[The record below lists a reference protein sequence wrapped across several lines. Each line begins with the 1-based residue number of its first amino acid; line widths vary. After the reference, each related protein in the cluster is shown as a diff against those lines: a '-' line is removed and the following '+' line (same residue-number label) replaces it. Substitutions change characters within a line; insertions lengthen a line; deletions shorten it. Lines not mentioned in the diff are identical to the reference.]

1 MTFPPVIV
9 SEYAAVKLGPQKEV
23 LKALKETLGLLM
35 MATLLALDMP
45 IEEFV

>member
-9 SEYAAVKLGPQKEV
+9 SEYDEIKLGPQKDV
-23 LKALKETLGLLM
+23 LNALNETLGLLII
-35 MATLLALDMP
+35 ATLLELDIP